1 MSLILEAL
9 RKSEAERRR
18 GQTPDLFAAMPSTA
32 PPRRRIPY
40 WPGVLVGV
48 VVIGGLIGQWLRS
61 SPSLIETVSVL
72 PVSPEPLR
80 LTPRRIADPR
90 VGAKTSS
97 LVGTLNS
104 TKPEPALAPTPSEAS
119 NVAAPAPTIE
129 ADVEP
134 PPLESKPL
142 GATDNASVEAAPA
155 SIATLSSSERSALP
169 PLKLSMHVW
178 AEEPGKRFAI
188 LDGERVIEGS
198 MLSGAVVAQI
208 RRDGLVLDIG
218 GRRLWLPRP

>member
-1 MSLILEAL
+1 L
-9 RKSEAERRR
+9 
-18 GQTPDLFAAMPSTA
+18 A
-32 PPRRRIPY
+32 PR
-40 WPGVLVGV
+40 
-48 VVIGGLIGQWLRS
+48 Q
-61 SPSLIETVSVL
+61 
-72 PVSPEPLR
+72 
-80 LTPRRIADPR
+80 IADPR

-104 TKPEPALAPTPSEAS
+104 TKPEPTLAPTSSEAP
-119 NVAAPAPTIE
+119 NVAAPAPAPAPTIE
-129 ADVEP
+129 SDAEP
-134 PPLESKPL
+134 SPFESKPP
-142 GATDNASVEAAPA
+142 GATDNAAAEATPA
-155 SIATLSSSERSALP
+155 SIATLSSSERTALP